1 MTIKEKELNNYID
14 TISSKGI
21 QKTTD
26 WMDLWSTSLNYFF
39 GNQNYHRKKLT
50 NWTWVS
56 VNYLWPSAQQEIA
69 KLARNNPQIY
79 CTPFE
84 DSDAEAAEA
93 WQGNLQWQWNKG
105 LNKSGMRIPQLR
117 GMLDCKLFGYR
128 VSKIFWEDKCY
139 WNDQTQQWEGD
150 VKYKLWH
157 PAEFWADSDE
167 DINDGNCGTWR
178 WVALEWAKARWPEHA
193 KAIEDE
199 SVESDNTTGTGPDI
213 AGSKSTN
220 SATAKAAGVFA
231 GGTDSGE
238 EDTEGNMLV
247 GFVNERL
254 NGVKPAQ
261 GEKLVKI
268 EEIYFKDQEEEDV
281 TIEEDV
287 PPQELMASGA
297 AQMVNGFPMDTVSG
311 QPMTSANW
319 PKRVAK
325 KYKKP
330 LYPNGR
336 FVVRCGKTILNP
348 KVEDQVYPYT
358 VWPFITIPHYMLP
371 HMWQGS
377 NAVELYRDMQD
388 LINTSVSYLFNNV
401 KMHGAPKL
409 AIESDA
415 IAVDPKTKKSF
426 SIGAGAGAIIR
437 LVRGGLT
444 RMKIIPPPPMSP
456 AVAML
461 YQLFSQEFKNMT
473 GLQSM
478 SRGEQSK
485 GDMSA
490 TEASYVAISSQD
502 RIFLQSIME
511 DCWVTGVMSMVAE
524 VVQKNYDPGRWM
536 RIVGDQNQMGVQQ
549 ITSQMKNMRFDV
561 TIAPSSQLPFDESKR
576 LSELMQAYGILK
588 DPTPNPL
595 LPELLRSLKI
605 HSWQKILSE
614 LPAYR
619 QFIGIKQLYDAVSSG
634 QMQPQ
639 QAVQIITN
647 EAISQFQNSMQ
658 GKIAATQPQS
668 QIDNGEPPVQLPP
681 AGQR

>member
-1 MTIKEKELNNYID
+1 MTKKNDELNNYID
-14 TISSKGI
+14 TISTKGI
-21 QKTTD
+21 AKTDD
-26 WMDLWSTSLNYFF
+26 WKNLWQTSLNYFF
-39 GNQNYHRKKLT
+39 GNQNYNRKKLT
-50 NWTWVS
+50 NWDWIS
-56 VNYLWPSAQQEIA
+56 VNYLWPSAVQEMA

-105 LNKSGMRIPQLR
+105 LNKNGMRIAQLR
-117 GMLDCKLFGYR
+117 GILDCKLFGYR
-128 VSKIFWEDKCY
+128 VSKIYWEDKCY
-139 WNDQTQQWEGD
+139 WDDNAQQWMGD

-178 WVALEWAKARWPEHA
+178 YVTLNWAKARWPEFA
-193 KAIEDE
+193 KGIVEEAIEIDG
-199 SVESDNTTGTGPDI
+199 TTGGTPV
-213 AGSKSTN
+213 AGSKSSSSDAART
-220 SATAKAAGVFA
+220 AGVFA
-231 GGTDSGE
+231 GGTDNETTS
-238 EDTEGNMLV
+238 EGNMLV
-247 GFVNERL
+247 GFINERL

-268 EEIYFKDQEEEDV
+268 EEIYFKDQEEEE
-281 TIEEDV
+281 IEVQEDV
-287 PPQELMASGA
+287 PLQELLDSGI
-297 AQMVNGFPMDTVSG
+297 AQSVNGFPVDVVTD
-311 QPMTSANW
+311 QPMTSVNW
-319 PKRVAK
+319 PKRIAR

-336 FVVRCGKTILNP
+336 FIVRCGKTILNP
-348 KVEDQVYPYT
+348 KPEEQIYPYT
-358 VWPFITIPHYMLP
+358 VWPFVTVPHYLLP

-415 IAVDPKTKKSF
+415 IAIDPKTKKSF

-437 LVRGGLT
+437 LVRGGLQ
-444 RMKIIPPPPMSP
+444 RMKIVPPPPMSP

-502 RIFLQSIME
+502 RIFLQSILEDNWVME
-511 DCWVTGVMSMVAE
+511 LMSLVAE
-524 VVQKNYDPGRWM
+524 VCQKNYDPNRWI
-536 RIVGDQNQMGVQQ
+536 RIVGDQNQIGVQQ
-549 ITSQMKNMRFDV
+549 ITSRMKEMKFDV

-576 LSELMQAYGILK
+576 LNELMQAYGILN

-595 LPELLRSLKI
+595 LPEVLRSLKI
-605 HSWQKILSE
+605 HSWQKILAE
-614 LPAYR
+614 LPAWR
-619 QFIGIKQLYDAVSSG
+619 QYVAIQGLYTQVS
-634 QMQPQ
+634 
-639 QAVQIITN
+639 
-647 EAISQFQNSMQ
+647 E
-658 GKIAATQPQS
+658 GKIAPEVAVKIIYDEALSMFNNSMAGKISNATPP
-668 QIDNGEPPVQLPP
+668 EPIVSSAQ
-681 AGQR
+681 G